1 MQFVKNGPDVPNRL
15 LQAHEDS
22 RVVFFCGAGI
32 SRRAGLP
39 DFDGLV
45 KQLYGNLSVTPD
57 TEQQKVIKTKR
68 FDMAIGLLEKGIVD
82 GREGVRK
89 ELAKILTPNLDAPN
103 ATTTHEA
110 LLKLSRNREG
120 RTRLVTT
127 NFDRLFEEAIDR
139 TPFDVER
146 FQAPMLPMPKSQWN
160 GLIYLHGL
168 LSEKPSAQELG
179 RLVVSSGDFGLAYLT
194 ERWASRFV
202 GELFRNHTV
211 CFVGYSIDDPVLRY
225 MTDALAADRLLGESP
240 LEMFAFGSYSKDKEA
255 DCAGEWKAKNVT
267 PILYREHK
275 RHWYLHETL
284 HEWAKT
290 YHDGIHGKEQIV
302 TRYASLRPLE
312 STKQDDF
319 VGRVLWALGDSSGLP
334 AKRFADHDPV
344 LSLDWLEPLGEERYG
359 RADLSRFGITPRAGG
374 NDDLVFSLIR
384 RPSPYEHAPP
394 MMLVDEG
401 VAYSRWDDVMFY
413 LAHWLLRH
421 LDDPKLLLWSIG
433 SSERLHRR
441 FAELVETHLRKL
453 DKLESSGNTDELHRI
468 RDNAPHAIP
477 GPAMR
482 TLWRLILSGR
492 MKSPRRSLD
501 IHDWR
506 DRFKRDGLTAASR
519 LELRDLLT
527 PRVSLRKP
535 LPWHEE
541 RKETDKPERI
551 EDLVDW
557 NIVLSSMDVRS
568 ELPELSEI
576 PRWTEALP
584 DLLDDF
590 GALLRDALD
599 LMRDL
604 GGANE
609 VYDRSPFDQPSIE
622 DHSQN
627 RNCPDWTALIE
638 LTRDAWLATAA
649 VAPEQAKLV
658 AESWRFVNYPVFK
671 RLAFFAASREAIISP
686 RQGLDWLL
694 ADDHRWLWSPVTRR
708 EAFRLLVTSM
718 PKLGGDRSIELERAI
733 LAGPPRSMH
742 RKDIEDQQWVQIA
755 EWEVWRRLAKMN
767 EAGTTLGTDASAK
780 LDELTSR
787 YPNWRLSEED
797 RDEFPVWRGD
807 GRELRRL
814 IHTPRHRREL
824 VGWLRQHP
832 EPLQWP
838 DEDDWG
844 GRCRDEF
851 PVTACALYAL
861 ARDGNWPVARWHEAL
876 QAWSSE
882 KKLLKPSWRRMA
894 PVLMEAEDDV
904 LRPLAHSLGRWL
916 QALSRTRD
924 RHEAL
929 FFDLC
934 RQVLRIDDQ
943 DDVDENTHDP
953 VTRAIGHPV
962 GQVTG
967 ALLDW
972 WYRSSPEDGQGIPD
986 DLKPVFS
993 EICDS
998 DVERFRHGRVLLAAH
1013 TISLF
1018 RVDREWTERHLFPL
1032 FDWHCKVEA
1041 RAVWEG
1047 FLGTARFYPPL
1058 MESIKY
1064 SFLDTVHHYESLGPD
1079 AAQYPILLTFAALEH
1094 RDIFTARE
1102 LTAATAALPEEGL
1115 QRAADTLEDLLNGS
1129 GERRPEYWR
1138 NRALPY
1144 LRKVWPK
1151 SSDWRTPSISKSLG
1165 KVCIAAGDAF
1175 PEALEQLR
1183 HWLQPPQYPGDLID
1197 RLRKSGLCG
1206 KFSEDALT
1214 FLDLIVGE
1222 KPLGWTDLKECLK
1235 QIQAAESGLTDDPR
1249 FKKLRDRLRQLG
1261 QELE

>member
-1 MQFVKNGPDVPNRL
+1 MQFVKNGPDIPDRL

-32 SRRAGLP
+32 SYPAGLP
-39 DFDGLV
+39 GFARLV
-45 KQLYGNLSVTPD
+45 EKLYGNLSVTPD
-57 TEQQKVIKTKR
+57 IEQQKAIKTKR
-68 FDMAIGLLEKGIVD
+68 FDMAIGLLENGIV
-82 GREGVRK
+82 GSREEVRK
-89 ELAKILTPNLDAPN
+89 ELAKILTPNLGAPN

-110 LLKLSRNREG
+110 LLTLSRNREG

-127 NFDRLFEEAIDR
+127 NFDRLFEKAIAR

-146 FQAPMLPMPKSQWN
+146 FQAPMLPIPKSRWD
-160 GLIYLHGL
+160 GLVYLHGL
-168 LSEKPSAQELG
+168 LSEEPSAQELD
-179 RLVVSSGDFGLAYLT
+179 RLVVSSGDFGLAYLA

-225 MTDALAADRLLGESP
+225 MTDALAADRLLGESH
-240 LEMFAFGSYSKDKEA
+240 LEMFAFGSYSKNKEE
-255 DCAGEWKAKNVT
+255 DCAGEWKVKNVT

-275 RHWYLHETL
+275 RHWYLHKTL
-284 HEWAKT
+284 HEWART
-290 YHDGIHGKEQIV
+290 YRDGIHGKELIV
-302 TRYASLRPLE
+302 TRYASSRPLA

-319 VGRVLWALGDSSGLP
+319 VGRVLWALSDPSGLP

-344 LSLDWLEPLGEERYG
+344 PSLDWLEPLGEERYG
-359 RADLSRFGITPRAGG
+359 RADLSRFG
-374 NDDLVFSLIR
+374 
-384 RPSPYEHAPP
+384 
-394 MMLVDEG
+394 
-401 VAYSRWDDVMFY
+401 VMSH
-413 LAHWLLRH
+413 LARWLLRH

-433 SSERLHRR
+433 YGGQIHREFADLVDQRLR
-441 FAELVETHLRKL
+441 EL
-453 DKLESSGNTDELHRI
+453 DADELHRI
-468 RDNAPHAIP
+468 RNNAPHAIP
-477 GPAMR
+477 RPAMR
-482 TLWRLILSGR
+482 TLWRLALSGR
-492 MKSPRRSLD
+492 MKSPQPILD

-506 DRFKRDGLTAASR
+506 SRFRRDGLTAASR

-535 LPWHEE
+535 IPWHGD
-541 RKETDKPERI
+541 RKESDKPERI
-551 EDLVDW
+551 KDLVDW
-557 NIVLSSMDVRS
+557 NIVLSSMHVRS
-568 ELPELSEI
+568 ELPGLSEI

-599 LMRDL
+599 LMHDL
-604 GGANE
+604 DGANE
-609 VYDRSPFDQPSIE
+609 VYDPSPFDQPSIE

-627 RNCPDWTALIE
+627 QNCPDWTALIE

-649 VAPEQAKLV
+649 VAPERAKLV
-658 AESWRFVNYPVFK
+658 AESWRFIKYPVFK
-671 RLAFFAASREAIISP
+671 RLAFFAASRETIISP
-686 RQGLDWLL
+686 EQGLDWLL
-694 ADDHRWLWSPVTRR
+694 ADDHRWLWSPVTKR
-708 EAFRLLVTSM
+708 ESFRLLVTSM
-718 PKLGGDRSIELERAI
+718 PKLGDRLIELERAI

-742 RKDIEDQQWVQIA
+742 EDELSA
-755 EWEVWRRLAKMN
+755 EEEVWRRLAKMN

-780 LDELTSR
+780 LHELTSR
-787 YPNWRLSEED
+787 YPNWRLPEGD

-807 GRELRRL
+807 GSELRRL
-814 IHTPRHRREL
+814 IRTPRRRREL
-824 VGWLRQHP
+824 VDWLRRHP
-832 EPLQWP
+832 ETPQWP
-838 DEDDWG
+838 DKDDWG
-844 GRCRDEF
+844 GRCRDDF
-851 PVTACALYAL
+851 SVTASTLYAL
-861 ARDGNWPVARWHEAL
+861 ARDGNWPVDRWCEAL

-882 KKLLKPSWRRMA
+882 EKLLKPSWRRMA
-894 PVLMEAEDDV
+894 PVLTEAEDDV
-904 LRPLAHSLGRWL
+904 LRSLAPSLGRWL
-916 QALSRTRD
+916 QALSKTRD

-934 RQVLRIDDQ
+934 RQVLRIDGQ
-943 DDVDENTHDP
+943 DDVDENTYDP
-953 VTRAIGHPV
+953 VTRAISHPV
-962 GQVTG
+962 GEVTE

-972 WYRSSPEDGQGIPD
+972 WYRSAPEDGQGIPD

-998 DVERFRHGRVLLAAH
+998 SIERFRHGRVLLAAH

-1058 MESIKY
+1058 MKSIKD
-1064 SFLDTVHHYESLGPD
+1064 SFLDTAHHYESLGPD
-1079 AAQYPILLTFAALEH
+1079 AAQYPILLTFVALEH
-1094 RDIFTARE
+1094 SDIFTAKE
-1102 LTAATAALPEEGL
+1102 LTAATAALSEEGL
-1115 QRAADTLEDLLNGS
+1115 QRAADKLEDLLSSS

-1151 SSDWRTPSISKSLG
+1151 SSIRRTPSISKSLG
-1165 KVCIAAGDAF
+1165 KICIAAGDAF

-1183 HWLQPPQYPGDLID
+1183 HWLQPPRYPGDLID
-1197 RLRKSGLCG
+1197 RLRESGICG
-1206 KFSEDALT
+1206 KFSEDALA

-1222 KPLGWTDLKECLK
+1222 KSLWGTDLKECLR
-1235 QIQAAESGLTDDPR
+1235 QIQATESGLTDDPR

-1261 QELE
+1261 EELE